1 MSHVGPTPPYLFT
14 IPSLTNTAL
23 HVSIAEMV
31 FEEGECGPDEDLRL
45 HFEAI
50 SRMPDEDTKVIKAC
64 STAWS

>member
-1 MSHVGPTPPYLFT
+1 
-14 IPSLTNTAL
+14 
-23 HVSIAEMV
+23 MV